1 MCVPKYL
8 QRVYKINFMN
18 KFLGKLLLFFLLL
31 ETPSLSDKIDNIKI
45 LGNERISKE
54 TILMFS
60 DISLND
66 KIMTKKSTK
75 Y

>member
-1 MCVPKYL
+1 
-8 QRVYKINFMN
+8 MN

-45 LGNERISKE
+45 LGNEK
-54 TILMFS
+54 FQ
-60 DISLND
+60 
-66 KIMTKKSTK
+66 KKQ